1 MTSPALLS
9 SVSTSVLL
17 EALIAKFDNGL
28 ALDETG
34 SPECVP
40 VPVLDEA
47 RIADGVRISEHAE
60 SINVSDVRFGG
71 LLHVAKFAPPS
82 IERGSETSRTPP
94 SRTNCPRPPAEHGA
108 HHQQD
113 THRGPC
119 VYPQISKYRGRGRP
133 RAPYYHSFPGL
144 LSLASNGPRISG
156 PMEHDSS
163 SGRHHSRLPA
173 CHALFGEVEGRA
185 SQHNHFDAFPGR
197 TNIQLLL
204 SVFVSNRER
213 VDLCSVQVFNV

>member
-34 SPECVP
+34 SAECVP

-71 LLHVAKFAPPS
+71 LLHVTKFAP
-82 IERGSETSRTPP
+82 SRA
-94 SRTNCPRPPAEHGA
+94 R
-108 HHQQD
+108 
-113 THRGPC
+113 
-119 VYPQISKYRGRGRP
+119 
-133 RAPYYHSFPGL
+133 
-144 LSLASNGPRISG
+144 
-156 PMEHDSS
+156 
-163 SGRHHSRLPA
+163 
-173 CHALFGEVEGRA
+173 FG
-185 SQHNHFDAFPGR
+185 N
-197 TNIQLLL
+197 
-204 SVFVSNRER
+204 
-213 VDLCSVQVFNV
+213 

>member
-1 MTSPALLS
+1 MVLPWMKQDLQSASRCPFLTRRESLTGSALVSMPSLS
-9 SVSTSVLL
+9 TLVTL
-17 EALIAKFDNGL
+17 GL
-28 ALDETG
+28 AACCMSLN
-34 SPECVP
+34 
-40 VPVLDEA
+40 L
-47 RIADGVRISEHAE
+47 
-60 SINVSDVRFGG
+60 
-71 LLHVAKFAPPS
+71 PPLG
-82 IERGSETSRTPP
+82 RGSETGRTSP

-133 RAPYYHSFPGL
+133 RAPYHHSFPGL

-156 PMEHDSS
+156 PMEHDPS

-185 SQHNHFDAFPGR
+185 SRHNHFDAFPGR
-197 TNIQLLL
+197 TNIQFFL
-204 SVFVSNRER
+204 SVFVSDRER
-213 VDLCSVQVFNV
+213 VDMCSVQVLNV